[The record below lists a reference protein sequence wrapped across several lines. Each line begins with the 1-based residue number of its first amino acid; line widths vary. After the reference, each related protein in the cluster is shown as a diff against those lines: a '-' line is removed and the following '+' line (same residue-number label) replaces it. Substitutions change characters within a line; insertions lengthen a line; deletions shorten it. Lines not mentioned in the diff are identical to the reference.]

1 MTGRALDQN
10 FTMDEAAD
18 WLRISRRQLQALVKR
33 HPVYYANGN
42 RKLFGEGDLIALRE
56 AMRRDGSPCRSS
68 SSRQGQGKRRTGNL
82 PLANDIEVRQFGRQ
96 PCNAGDISTVQ
107 DAIVPRRIVADD
119 ERSPLPLEFYKA
131 VIHGARPRETH
142 RGALVRP

>member
-18 WLRISRRQLQALVKR
+18 WLSNTAQSVVDF
-33 HPVYYANGN
+33 P
-42 RKLFGEGDLIALRE
+42 
-56 AMRRDGSPCRSS
+56 
-68 SSRQGQGKRRTGNL
+68 GNL

-96 PCNAGDISTVQ
+96 PCNAGDLSTVQ